1 MFCFLPTVPAYIPFL
16 TSCPSLSIF
25 LSPSLPSPEQSASQ
39 CGLSCCTSRKWQA
52 SSLLAEASYWMSAA
66 LSQLYASSH
75 PARHVRDLPPAPC
88 AVGLCAGSCCG
99 AADFKQC
106 VSVAGGEQLPA
117 GFPEQMSWL
126 VRASFSDKICTV
138 WRTSRQLVNL
148 SKLMEK
154 HDPCTS

>member
-1 MFCFLPTVPAYIPFL
+1 MSFAFHIPQPFPAFSRAERIPVWAQLLYKQKVAGIFFTGRSKLLDVSCFITTVCQI
-16 TSCPSLSIF
+16 
-25 LSPSLPSPEQSASQ
+25 SPSKT
-39 CGLSCCTSRKWQA
+39 C
-52 SSLLAEASYWMSAA
+52 
-66 LSQLYASSH
+66 
-75 PARHVRDLPPAPC
+75 RDLPPAPC
-88 AVGLCAGSCCG
+88 AVGRRAGSCCG

-154 HDPCTS
+154 HNPCTS